1 MRKTQICGE
10 SLNNMLLKY
19 QWINEEIKEEIRKYL
34 ETNEN
39 KSTTFQNLWDEEK
52 QFWEASLKRDSL
64 PQETRK
70 ISNKHPNLPS
80 KRIRKRRTNKA
91 NS

>member
-52 QFWEASLKRDSL
+52 QF
-64 PQETRK
+64 
-70 ISNKHPNLPS
+70 
-80 KRIRKRRTNKA
+80 
-91 NS
+91 